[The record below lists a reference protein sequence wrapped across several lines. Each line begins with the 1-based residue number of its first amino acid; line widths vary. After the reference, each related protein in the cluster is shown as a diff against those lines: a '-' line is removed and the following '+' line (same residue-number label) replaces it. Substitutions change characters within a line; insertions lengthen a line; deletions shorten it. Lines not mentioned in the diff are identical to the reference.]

1 MLGRVP
7 LARGAVFVEW
17 VGGAC
22 GRKVKFGST
31 YSISLYGNI
40 DGLGIGG
47 GGVGA
52 SGSDGEGGIGSGE
65 GDIVGAIYGSRDF
78 AL

>member
-1 MLGRVP
+1 MAIASSVVGDSTVAEAAMLGRVP
-7 LARGAVFVEW
+7 LARGAVFVEG

-40 DGLGIGG
+40 NGLFISS
-47 GGVGA
+47 A
-52 SGSDGEGGIGSGE
+52 R
-65 GDIVGAIYGSRDF
+65 YY
-78 AL
+78 

>member
-1 MLGRVP
+1 MLVAIASSVVGDSTVAVEAAMLGRVP

-40 DGLGIGG
+40 NGLFISS
-47 GGVGA
+47 A
-52 SGSDGEGGIGSGE
+52 R
-65 GDIVGAIYGSRDF
+65 YY
-78 AL
+78 